1 MNKNLIIALLCLIL
15 SGCGW
20 KDNFQVSDIN
30 MDTFEG
36 ITYFSSTLRGSIK
49 KIKNVD
55 CDTVYIKIKLKSGNL
70 VEEESIPVYHI
81 DEMNVGEI
89 KEFEYIFSKSYKG
102 YSILIQ
108 DVICN

>member
-1 MNKNLIIALLCLIL
+1 MKKILIIAMLCMIS

-36 ITYFSSTLRGSIK
+36 ITYFSTTFTGTIK
-49 KIKNVD
+49 KIKKLN
-55 CDTVYIKIKLKSGNL
+55 CDTAYIEIKLKSGNL

-81 DEMNVGEI
+81 DELEI
-89 KEFEYIFSKSYKG
+89 DESKEFEYILSKSYKG
-102 YSILIQ
+102 YSVSIENIN
-108 DVICN
+108 CY